1 MAAKKKKSGWGGKRE
16 GSGGVQ
22 RVPDEYASVK
32 RLLAFTPGEDEALQR
47 MCPADKPLARWL
59 VETLLV
65 TLMVPCKKCGA
76 PVAAFDGQPLYE
88 SAHACE

>member
-1 MAAKKKKSGWGGKRE
+1 
-16 GSGGVQ
+16 
-22 RVPDEYASVK
+22 
-32 RLLAFTPGEDEALQR
+32 
-47 MCPADKPLARWL
+47 L